1 MRAPGETAVTD
12 VGQETS
18 GSDPRA
24 RGRAYVGF
32 APRPPRLYRLMFG
45 GTIERFAS
53 HPELD
58 GASQAAFGFLRAD
71 LGDDADT
78 LRRVDRLPRR
88 FEAGKR

>member
-1 MRAPGETAVTD
+1 
-12 VGQETS
+12 
-18 GSDPRA
+18 
-24 RGRAYVGF
+24 
-32 APRPPRLYRLMFG
+32 MFG
-45 GTIERFAS
+45 GTIESFTS

-71 LGDDADT
+71 LGDDGDT